1 MKIKIFSF
9 AWGILLLLISNGSFS
24 QTSTLVSLD
33 TTGNLVYKPDA
44 KGNTI
49 PDFSGVGYKN
59 GEVAIPTVAVVKTVY
74 PVAGDNLANIQNA
87 INEVAKLP
95 IGTDGFR
102 GAILFKK
109 GFYPVS
115 DTIKVNAS
123 GIVLRGEGKDTIN
136 GTRFHATTLK
146 QYALFSFVG
155 TGGVFQ
161 TGSKK
166 YTTDA
171 YIPYGSNKL
180 TVTSN
185 SGNFK
190 VGDSILIQRIPDSN
204 WINMLTMAQWGWV
217 YTSYV
222 VSYQRKITSV
232 NGNTLTFDA
241 PMVDIIDTAY
251 AKCLVTKYKSNRM
264 QQCGLENA
272 CLTSAYTSD
281 TAENHAWDAV
291 DIDNAQNCWV
301 RNVDAYYFGY
311 SNVMMYA
318 GASWIT
324 VDSCQ
329 MIDPKSNITGER
341 RYSFNISGQRCLVKN
356 CFTRN
361 GRHDYVTG
369 SRNPGP
375 NVFYNGKA
383 TKQQADIGP
392 HQRWATGTL
401 YDNIVS
407 NGSQD
412 VQNRESYGTGHGW
425 AGAQIMFWNCT
436 ARDMILQ
443 DPEGDATNWAIGCT
457 ANITNVGGLTTEPY
471 GVVESKNNPIA
482 AIPSLYMAQLNQ
494 RLGTGNKKAQTIA
507 YDSLPIHNLGDS
519 DFVPACTASSGLPIT
534 LTSLNPNVATIVNGA
549 IHIVG
554 IGTTI
559 INAVQVGNAAF
570 TPAPV
575 SGQLLTVGA
584 SLPVQLKNIT
594 ATIRPQGVLV
604 GWNVTNEVD
613 IKTYYIERSSTTSN
627 NFSTVGAVNS
637 THKTIYS
644 FTDAS
649 PVYPAYYRL
658 RMVNIDGSITYSN
671 SLLVSKGSNS
681 NISIY
686 PNPVNNNL
694 TVAGLTGKSILKIT
708 NTMGKKVLEQN
719 TGANS
724 LNLDITRL
732 KSGTYILSITD
743 DTDRVVIKKFIKE

>member
-1 MKIKIFSF
+1 MTIKIFSF
-9 AWGILLLLISNGSFS
+9 TWGLMLLLISNSSFS

-33 TTGNLVYKPDA
+33 SAGKLVYKPDA

-74 PVAGDNLANIQNA
+74 PVSGDNLANIQNA
-87 INEVAKLP
+87 INEVAKMP

-115 DTIKVNAS
+115 DTIKISAS
-123 GIVLRGEGKDTIN
+123 GIVLRGEGTDTTN
-136 GTRFHATTLK
+136 GTRFHATSLQ
-146 QYALFSFVG
+146 QYALFSFTG
-155 TGGVFQ
+155 TGGISQ
-161 TGSKK
+161 SGSKK

-171 YIPYGSNKL
+171 YIPYGSNQL

-185 SGNFK
+185 TSTFK
-190 VGDSILIQRIPDSN
+190 IGDSILIQRIPDSN

-217 YTSYV
+217 YTSYG
-222 VSYQRKITSV
+222 VSYQRKVTAV

-251 AKCLVTKYKSNRM
+251 AKCLVGKYKSARM
-264 QQCGLENA
+264 QQCGLENV

-324 VDSCQ
+324 VDSCK
-329 MIDPKSNITGER
+329 MIDPKSQITGER

-361 GRHDYVTG
+361 GRHDFVTG

-375 NVFYNGKA
+375 NVFYNSKA

-407 NGSQD
+407 NGSQN
-412 VQNRESYGTGHGW
+412 VQNRESYGSGHGW

-436 ARDMILQ
+436 AKDMILQ

-471 GVVESKNNPIA
+471 GVVESKNKPIA
-482 AIPSLYMAQLNQ
+482 AIPSLYIAQLNQ
-494 RLGTGNKKAQTIA
+494 RLNIGNKKTQIIA

-519 DFVPACTASSGLPIT
+519 NFIPACSASSGLQVT
-534 LTSLNPNVATIVNGA
+534 FTSMNPSVATIVNGQ

-554 IGTTI
+554 IGTAI
-559 INAVQVGNAAF
+559 INAAQFGDNNYTA
-570 TPAPV
+570 APV
-575 SGQLLTVGA
+575 YGRLLTVVK
-584 SLPVQLKNIT
+584 SLPIQLKNIS
-594 ATIRPQGVLV
+594 ATIKSNGVSLDWTV
-604 GWNVTNEVD
+604 SNPSG
-613 IKTYYIERSSTTSN
+613 IKQFIIERSN
-627 NFSTVGAVNS
+627 KGNDFSTIGSLSSINKYS
-637 THKTIYS
+637 FS
-644 FTDAS
+644 FTDLS
-649 PVYPAYYRL
+649 PINTAYYRL
-658 RMVNIDGSITYSN
+658 KMVSTDGNITYSN
-671 SLLVSKGSNS
+671 SLLVSKSSN
-681 NISIY
+681 NKVIIY

-694 TVAGLTGKSILKIT
+694 MVAGLIGKSIVKII
-708 NTMGKKVLEQN
+708 NMVGQQVLEQH
-719 TGANS
+719 TSATY
-724 LNLDITRL
+724 LNLDVSGL
-732 KSGTYILSITD
+732 KAGTYILSIND
-743 DTDRVVIKKFIKE
+743 ETDRIVINKFIKE